1 MSFAYFLEEE
11 TITSILLALLSGIP
25 TGIFGIVSYV
35 LTSMALYTMAQ
46 RRQIS
51 KAWLAWVPV
60 FNCWI
65 IGSLS
70 DQYRYVAKGQVK
82 SKRKILLILNIL
94 EMVLTACVLV
104 AAISVVVD
112 LLGTTGHSAHY
123 YGMMTLLKPL
133 FGVAGLG
140 VLLAGIG
147 IAATAFRFMALYD
160 VYVSVDPANAVL
172 FLVLSILIHIVEPFF
187 LFFNRDKDTGMP
199 PRREVPQPPV
209 FEPENKDYL

>member
-1 MSFAYFLEEE
+1 MSFAYLLEEE
-11 TITSILLALLSGIP
+11 TIASILLTLVSGIP

-51 KAWLAWVPV
+51 HAWLAWVPV

-70 DQYRYVAKGQVK
+70 DQYRYVAKGQIK
-82 SKRKILLILNIL
+82 SKRKVLLILNIL
-94 EMVLTACVLV
+94 EMVLTACILV
-104 AAISVVVD
+104 VSISVVVD
-112 LLGTTGHSAHY
+112 LLDVVGYSSNY
-123 YGMMTLLKPL
+123 YSLTSLLEPL
-133 FGVAGLG
+133 LGIAGLG
-140 VLLAGIG
+140 MLLAGIG
-147 IAATAFRFMALYD
+147 IAATVFRFMALYD

-172 FLVLSILIHIVEPFF
+172 FLVLSILVHIVEPFF
-187 LFFNRDKDTGMP
+187 LFFNRDKDAGMP
-199 PRREVPQPPV
+199 PRRETPQRPV

>member
-1 MSFAYFLEEE
+1 MSFAYLLEEE
-11 TITSILLALLSGIP
+11 TIASILLTLVSGIP

-51 KAWLAWVPV
+51 HAWLAWVPV

-70 DQYRYVAKGQVK
+70 DQYRYVAKGQIK
-82 SKRKILLILNIL
+82 SKRKVLLILNIL
-94 EMVLTACVLV
+94 EMVLTACILV
-104 AAISVVVD
+104 VSISVVVD
-112 LLGTTGHSAHY
+112 LLDVVGYSSNY
-123 YGMMTLLKPL
+123 YSLTSLLKPL
-133 FGVAGLG
+133 LGIAGLG
-140 VLLAGIG
+140 MLLAGIG
-147 IAATAFRFMALYD
+147 IAATVFRFMALYD

-187 LFFNRDKDTGMP
+187 LFFNRDKDNGMP